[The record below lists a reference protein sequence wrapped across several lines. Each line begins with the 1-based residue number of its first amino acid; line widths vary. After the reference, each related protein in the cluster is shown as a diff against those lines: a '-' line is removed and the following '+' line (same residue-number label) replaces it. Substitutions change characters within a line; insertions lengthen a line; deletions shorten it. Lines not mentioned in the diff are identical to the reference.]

1 MMRVNAH
8 LLNDRFP
15 ELVNR
20 TLMGERIIIEQDG
33 KAAAAIIAYVDLQR
47 FEAVES
53 LLKKAELEE
62 YEWLKTAIR
71 NPAFDS
77 LNKSEEDIYTLKDG
91 KPFYDPQWTKI
102 VVSNPPYNSPSSI
115 TEREEDIY
123 TINEGKAYHDKG
135 GIFFGAFSL

>member
-1 MMRVNAH
+1 MMRVNVH
-8 LLNDRFP
+8 LSNDRFP

-20 TLMGERIIIEQDG
+20 TLMGERIIIEQEG
-33 KAAAAIIAYVDLQR
+33 KAAAAIITYVDLQR
-47 FEAVES
+47 FEAVEA
-53 LLKKAELEE
+53 LLKKVELEE

-77 LNKSEEDIYTLKDG
+77 LKKSAEDIYTLKDG
-91 KPFYDPQWTKI
+91 KPFYDQEWTKT
-102 VVSNPPYNSPSSI
+102 VVSNPPYSSPTST

-135 GIFFGAFSL
+135 

>member
-1 MMRVNAH
+1 VHMS
-8 LLNDRFP
+8 NDRFP

-20 TLMGERIIIEQDG
+20 TLMGERIIIEQEG
-33 KAAAAIIAYVDLQR
+33 KAAAAIITYVDLQR
-47 FEAVES
+47 FEAIEA

-71 NPAFDS
+71 NSAFES

-91 KPFYDPQWTKI
+91 KPFYDPSFPKT
-102 VVSNPPYNSPSSI
+102 VVSNPPYSGPTSI

-123 TINEGKAYHDKG
+123 TINEGKPYHDKG
-135 GIFFGAFSL
+135 